1 MIQKLVKAIRLSLLV
16 ATILV
21 ALITICNAEDWRAE
35 AYEAQKAKQYDR
47 AIIAYSK
54 VLEME
59 PMNPAI
65 YNNRGNVYRD
75 KGQFDEAIRDYN
87 EAIRINPKYETA
99 FCNRGKT
106 YYYMGDYEAA
116 MSDYNE
122 AISLNPQY
130 SFAYDGRGMI
140 YKNKGQIDEAIDDF
154 SKSISLNPRYLP
166 AFNNRGICY
175 QEKKQYD
182 AAINDFSEAIQLNP
196 GIPEVYNNRAMA
208 YSAQGK
214 FEKAV
219 ADFDQSKNINPND
232 VNIYFAQ
239 AELYVKINK
248 YKEAVDTYYEVVGKM
263 PADRK
268 SVEEAR
274 ERVNAMGYLPY
285 NLSAVELQKSAM
297 LFSQIVG
304 TPIWI
309 EETAQVIGGDTERA
323 KKFAIM
329 SAKMDG
335 RKLLVDQISQN
346 NALRIPRYSVDF
358 SNMEIVQED
367 AEGKYGKMIENNN
380 GTEEEKITFRF
391 LVQCQKANE
400 INPFVKKQP
409 YSKPAII
416 TEIKEFDDYW
426 EIVAAGYGFYEGFE
440 DIDYKRELSFQSGID
455 SACQA
460 IVNKAAELGATDETT
475 QNQIINTIKSKR
487 NYGGIYYVLGCGVE
501 TDARIPIR
509 LYKKDYSIKFIYN

>member
-1 MIQKLVKAIRLSLLV
+1 MIQKLVKTSRLSLLV

-21 ALITICNAEDWRAE
+21 ALSTICNAEDWSAE
-35 AYEAQKAKQYDR
+35 AYEAQNAKQYDR

-87 EAIRINPKYETA
+87 EALRINPKYETA
-99 FCNRGKT
+99 LCNRGKT

-122 AISLNPQY
+122 AIRLSPQY

-140 YKNKGQIDEAIDDF
+140 YKTKGQIDEAIDDF
-154 SKSISLNPRYLP
+154 SKSISINQRYLP

-175 QEKKQYD
+175 REKKQYD
-182 AAINDFSEAIQLNP
+182 AAINDFNQAIQLNP
-196 GIPEVYNNRAMA
+196 RNHEAYNNRAMV
-208 YSAQGK
+208 YSAQGN
-214 FEKAV
+214 FEKAI
-219 ADFDQSKNINPND
+219 ADYDQSKNINPND

-248 YKEAVDTYYEVVGKM
+248 YKEAVDTYYEIVGKM

-268 SVEEAR
+268 SVEKAR

-285 NLSAVELQKSAM
+285 NLSTAEMQKSAT
-297 LFSQIVG
+297 LFNQIVE
-304 TPIWI
+304 TPIWV
-309 EETAQVIGGDTERA
+309 EETVQVRGGDTERA
-323 KKFAIM
+323 KTFAIF
-329 SAKMDG
+329 SAKRDV
-335 RKLLVDQISQN
+335 RKLLVDKISQN
-346 NALRIPRYSVDF
+346 NTLRIPRYSVDF

-367 AEGKYGKMIENNN
+367 IEGKYGRLTENNN
-380 GTEEEKITFRF
+380 GADDEKITFRF

-416 TEIKEFDDYW
+416 MEFKEFDDYW

-440 DIDYKRELSFQSGID
+440 DIDYKNGLAFRSGID

-460 IVNKAAELGATDETT
+460 IVNKAAELGATDEAM
-475 QNQIINTIKSKR
+475 QKQIINTIMSKR
-487 NYGGIYYVLGCGVE
+487 NYGGIYHVLGCGVE